1 MANPTSFQ
9 ITPFV
14 SAIENTELNF
24 HNLYLEQIYSGSN
37 TNQSKLIPGDATYFG
52 ETAVNNWAIFEG
64 IGQDAKLV
72 AHAKGMHMQAVD
84 WYNSFN
90 MVFDGERYVISIILY
105 SCRKDYVCL
114 TYVTF
119 AHILHSQRFLAYF
132 LLVYVLL
139 KHVFA
144 I

>member
-1 MANPTSFQ
+1 MANPTNFQ

-24 HNLYLEQIYSGSN
+24 RNLYLEQIYSGPN
-37 TNQSKLIPGDATYFG
+37 TNQSKLISGYATYFG

-105 SCRKDYVCL
+105 SCIKNYIRL
-114 TYVTF
+114 TYVPS
-119 AHILHSQRFLAYF
+119 AHFLHCQRFLAYF
-132 LLVYVLL
+132 FVSLM
-139 KHVFA
+139 
-144 I
+144 